1 MHNTSMFG
9 NKLQDLSLSTSMEPC
24 TMHNW
29 TNYTI
34 NGGEFGWFN
43 RVQLFQMFWGPK
55 RIYFSGLQT
64 PQDPHCA
71 NFWGFKWSRS
81 SQNPWSA
88 PPEKVQARC
97 PRCMPRQRVS
107 TTHRSLAESW
117 PLGYRIQGGYWWDIL
132 YTIYIIGDIMGY
144 SATASHLGS
153 EDDSSNSSP
162 CGSTFSGKWWSTM
175 ITQSGFLKGTSGQ
188 IEKSRALWNQNGR
201 EEHEKCDASWWGHS
215 SKLGSQTT
223 LVGFYMKLSNSG
235 EIWSWTT
242 PTLRYICAV
251 TNILTSTLVFIL
263 THSLTCTVTF
273 FLTYTLTYT

>member
-1 MHNTSMFG
+1 MVGNLDGSTVFNFFRCFG
-9 NKLQDLSLSTSMEPC
+9 AQKGYTLAGSRPHKIRIVRTFGGSNGPDHLRIPEVRPLKRSRRGVHGVCPAKGFPQLIDHLQSHDLLAIGSRGV
-24 TMHNW
+24 
-29 TNYTI
+29 I
-34 NGGEFGWFN
+34 DG
-43 RVQLFQMFWGPK
+43 
-55 RIYFSGLQT
+55 IY
-64 PQDPHCA
+64 
-71 NFWGFKWSRS
+71 
-81 SQNPWSA
+81 
-88 PPEKVQARC
+88 
-97 PRCMPRQRVS
+97 
-107 TTHRSLAESW
+107 
-117 PLGYRIQGGYWWDIL
+117 YIL
-132 YTIYIIGDIMGY
+132 YIFGDIMGY